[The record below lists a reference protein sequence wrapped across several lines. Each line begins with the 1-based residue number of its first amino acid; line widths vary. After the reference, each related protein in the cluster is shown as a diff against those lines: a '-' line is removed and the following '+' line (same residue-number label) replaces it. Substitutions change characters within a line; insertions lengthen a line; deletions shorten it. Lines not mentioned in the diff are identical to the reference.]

1 MHFDTPH
8 LQTPTF
14 ATIILSTQAGI
25 YLLRERGHLWASRP
39 SPLLLGSSVFA
50 AGVALVLSQSGW
62 LMPTIDPRLLVG
74 VAVLAAVYFVA
85 LDSLKVLLF
94 ARLKLR

>member
-1 MHFDTPH
+1 
-8 LQTPTF
+8 L
-14 ATIILSTQAGI
+14 
-25 YLLRERGHLWASRP
+25 
-39 SPLLLGSSVFA
+39 
-50 AGVALVLSQSGW
+50 LSQSGW